1 MRISDPNQ
9 GGREWMANGRSAPVR
24 LINFSFLSNELAR
37 KNLINITLSAL
48 WATKNGQRLRCSQWK
63 IVKKQTRIKKTEQVE
78 EKSSLVSCKNCLLM
92 PRKSSRLPRSAN
104 KIKLC
109 PGIKKLHWKLW
120 EIVCAALFAFLY
132 LATKNGVENCV
143 RARKL
148 PRTLAVNAS
157 LIKCPAPKHRY
168 SSLLLDETTPRAA
181 NVCVSVCVCVWE
193 SRRHICLLC
202 GWFCG

>member
-1 MRISDPNQ
+1 
-9 GGREWMANGRSAPVR
+9 MANGRSAPVR

-109 PGIKKLHWKLW
+109 PGIKKTPLEIVRNSVRSTVRFFIFSHKKWRWKL
-120 EIVCAALFAFLY
+120 CA
-132 LATKNGVENCV
+132 
-143 RARKL
+143 RAQ
-148 PRTLAVNAS
+148 A
-157 LIKCPAPKHRY
+157 APHFGGERII
-168 SSLLLDETTPRAA
+168 
-181 NVCVSVCVCVWE
+181 NQVS
-193 SRRHICLLC
+193 
-202 GWFCG
+202 GA